1 MWAVDNSEPT
11 WPVAH
16 IYRLNNEVKASEPE
30 IRYAHSS
37 ADFVLVSA
45 CIDVNEQVSQAITI
59 AKGKKEH
66 QLAIAV
72 LITVRDCAV
81 DLSSLGGLRPNFD
94 TVFVVDPD
102 EAENVVT
109 RLTTALI
116 TPGSAFQPACCDWN
130 DLRTIVSGHTLQ
142 GRDTSNVLSRYG
154 FGRANGED
162 GAQQAMHAALRGMET
177 KHFPNA
183 STNRIVCLVRG
194 PKNLRGSMIKQAMA
208 VLHTTISPE
217 CWIARGIEFND
228 DLPEDTIEVDLF
240 AFGGTSQ

>member
-1 MWAVDNSEPT
+1 MWAVDNAEPA

-16 IYRLNNEVKASEPE
+16 IYRLNNGDNASEPE

-45 CIDVNEQVSQAITI
+45 CVDVNEQVNQAIAI

-72 LITVRDCAV
+72 LITGRDCAV
-81 DLSSLGGLRPNFD
+81 DFSSLGGLRLDFD

-142 GRDTSNVLSRYG
+142 GRETSNVLPRYG

-162 GAQQAMHAALRGMET
+162 GAQQAMHAALRSMES
-177 KHFPNA
+177 KHLPNRSA
-183 STNRIVCLVRG
+183 NRIVCLVRG
-194 PKNLRGSMIKQAMA
+194 PENLRGIQIKQAMA
-208 VLHTTISPE
+208 VLHARIAPE
-217 CWIARGIEFND
+217 CWVARGIEFKDN
-228 DLPEDTIEVDLF
+228 LPEDTIEVDLF
-240 AFGGTSQ
+240 AFGGTS